1 MNSNF
6 KCNKI
11 IKLSIIRF
19 KKAPVESATGEA
31 EGVSGRRG
39 GGATVVE
46 EEAEDVTKTPR
57 RHGVEEEAEDITKT
71 ETETN
76 II

>member
-1 MNSNF
+1 MT
-6 KCNKI
+6 
-11 IKLSIIRF
+11 LET
-19 KKAPVESATGEA
+19 KAPVESATVEA

-57 RHGVEEEAEDITKT
+57 RHGVEEEARPPKQRNCI
-71 ETETN
+71 
-76 II
+76 